1 MLILVFI
8 ILVVPNLV
16 FCDLNFSFASFDS
29 NSCDKDGDFLCMGS
43 AISRNGTLILTPRKD
58 EQQANMTNL
67 PFNLVGRVLYKTSVI
82 AWPTSFSTT
91 FTIRIENPDYD
102 VYGDGMAFVFA
113 QDDQPSPSQSFGSYM
128 GILGPPVQGG
138 VLRQLAVEL
147 DTYKNE
153 YKSDPDGNHIAID
166 TVSIQDPVIVKSLE
180 STGIDLKS
188 GKDITVQIR
197 YDGWKKVLQISVAYT
212 GEPLIEF
219 INQRIIMKKTV
230 PKQVYI
236 GFTGATGLAQESH
249 HVINWNFTSSDLP
262 EKSLKTATGLGKKEI
277 LLEIIIPVLVVL
289 LILIVVIIPF
299 AVRAYRKKKERK
311 ERHNEIENLSQNAAN
326 APKVF
331 KYSTLSK
338 ATKNFSKANLIGT
351 GGFGSVY
358 KGKLSNPPITIAVKK
373 VSATST
379 QGEKEYLAEI
389 CTIGRLK
396 HKNLVQL
403 EGWCHDRDELLLVY
417 DYMPNGSLDKYIGN
431 ASLDWEKRYKILIG
445 LASVLVYLHEECG
458 SPVVHRDVKPNNVM
472 LDSDFN
478 AHLGDF
484 GLARLIRNDTSVT
497 TMVAGTLGYL
507 APEVTYTGRAT
518 PESDVYS
525 FGMVVL
531 EVVCGTRSKGIMDE
545 NSLVNNVWESYEKG
559 QLLKCV
565 DKNLEGKFNVNQVT
579 RVLMVGLACLHPG
592 SSLRPTMRKVAQV
605 FLNPDEPLMSM
616 PTSRPLVVTL
626 SFSSST
632 TNSARG
638 ETSTISLQSLPDER
652 AITRNPSC
660 SDET

>member
-1 MLILVFI
+1 
-8 ILVVPNLV
+8 
-16 FCDLNFSFASFDS
+16 
-29 NSCDKDGDFLCMGS
+29 
-43 AISRNGTLILTPRKD
+43 
-58 EQQANMTNL
+58 
-67 PFNLVGRVLYKTSVI
+67 
-82 AWPTSFSTT
+82 
-91 FTIRIENPDYD
+91 
-102 VYGDGMAFVFA
+102 
-113 QDDQPSPSQSFGSYM
+113 
-128 GILGPPVQGG
+128 G

-277 LLEIIIPVLVVL
+277 
-289 LILIVVIIPF
+289 F
-299 AVRAYRKKKERK
+299 
-311 ERHNEIENLSQNAAN
+311 Q
-326 APKVF
+326 
-331 KYSTLSK
+331 
-338 ATKNFSKANLIGT
+338 
-351 GGFGSVY
+351 
-358 KGKLSNPPITIAVKK
+358 
-373 VSATST
+373 
-379 QGEKEYLAEI
+379 
-389 CTIGRLK
+389 
-396 HKNLVQL
+396 
-403 EGWCHDRDELLLVY
+403 
-417 DYMPNGSLDKYIGN
+417 SLQK
-431 ASLDWEKRYKILIG
+431 
-445 LASVLVYLHEECG
+445 
-458 SPVVHRDVKPNNVM
+458 
-472 LDSDFN
+472 
-478 AHLGDF
+478 
-484 GLARLIRNDTSVT
+484 
-497 TMVAGTLGYL
+497 
-507 APEVTYTGRAT
+507 
-518 PESDVYS
+518 
-525 FGMVVL
+525 
-531 EVVCGTRSKGIMDE
+531 
-545 NSLVNNVWESYEKG
+545 KG

>member
-1 MLILVFI
+1 
-8 ILVVPNLV
+8 
-16 FCDLNFSFASFDS
+16 
-29 NSCDKDGDFLCMGS
+29 
-43 AISRNGTLILTPRKD
+43 
-58 EQQANMTNL
+58 
-67 PFNLVGRVLYKTSVI
+67 
-82 AWPTSFSTT
+82 
-91 FTIRIENPDYD
+91 
-102 VYGDGMAFVFA
+102 
-113 QDDQPSPSQSFGSYM
+113 
-128 GILGPPVQGG
+128 G

-166 TVSIQDPVIVKSLE
+166 TISIQDPVIVKSLE

-197 YDGWKKVLQISVAYT
+197 YDGWKKVLQISVANT

-230 PKQVYI
+230 PKQVI
-236 GFTGATGLAQESH
+236 HRGNWLGAN

-262 EKSLKTATGLGKKEI
+262 EKSLEIATGLGKKEI
-277 LLEIIIPVLVVL
+277 LLNIIIPVLIVF
-289 LILIVVIIPF
+289 LILIVVILPF
-299 AVRAYRKKKERK
+299 AVRAYRQKKERK
-311 ERHNEIENLSQNAAN
+311 ERHNEIESLSQNAAN

-338 ATKNFSKANLIGT
+338 ATKNFSKADLIGT

-358 KGKLSNPPITIAVKK
+358 KGTLSDPPITIAVKK

-403 EGWCHDRDELLLVY
+403 EGWCHDRDQILVY
-417 DYMPNGSLDKYIGN
+417 DYMPNGSLDN
-431 ASLDWEKRYKILIG
+431 
-445 LASVLVYLHEECG
+445 
-458 SPVVHRDVKPNNVM
+458 PVVHHDVKPNNVM

-531 EVVCGTRSKGIMDE
+531 EVARGTRSKGIMDE

-565 DKNLEGKFNVNQVT
+565 DKNLEGKFNVSQVT

-660 SDET
+660 LDET